1 MRWKRALGWTA
12 LTLAALIG
20 GCAALLNQIL
30 PDPADLCGT
39 EIYAKVASPSG
50 KLTAVVFEI
59 DCGATTGNSRQ
70 VVIVPTP
77 DRRITAD
84 MLPRGFFG
92 ITLGSA
98 VDSRLSMRDGL
109 VQLRWLSEDRLDI
122 AYPAGSRLIRSTDRS
137 DGVDMTYRTYL
148 NAPSSATP

>member
-12 LTLAALIG
+12 LTIAALIG
-20 GCAALLNQIL
+20 GCAALLNQLL
-30 PDPADLCGT
+30 PEVADLCGT
-39 EIYAKVASPSG
+39 EIFTKVASPSG
-50 KLTAVVFEI
+50 KLTAVVYEI
-59 DCGATTGNSRQ
+59 DCGATTGFSRQ

-77 DRRITAD
+77 ERRITAE

-98 VDSRLSMRDGL
+98 VDSHLSLRDGL
-109 VQLRWLSEDRLDI
+109 VQLRWLSEGRLDI
-122 AYPAGSRLIRSTDRS
+122 AYPAGSHLIRSADRS

-148 NAPSSATP
+148 NAPNSVTP

>member
-1 MRWKRALGWTA
+1 MRWKRALGWMA
-12 LTLAALIG
+12 LTIAALIG
-20 GCAALLNQIL
+20 GCAALLNQLL

-39 EIYAKVASPSG
+39 EIFTKVASPSG

-70 VVIVPTP
+70 VVIVSTP
-77 DRRITAD
+77 ERRITAD

-109 VQLRWLSEDRLDI
+109 VQLRWFSEDRLDI

-148 NAPSSATP
+148 NVPNSATP